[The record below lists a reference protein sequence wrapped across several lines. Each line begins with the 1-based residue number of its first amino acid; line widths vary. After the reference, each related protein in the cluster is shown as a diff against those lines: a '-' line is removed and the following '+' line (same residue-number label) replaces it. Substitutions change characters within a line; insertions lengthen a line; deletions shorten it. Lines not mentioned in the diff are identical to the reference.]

1 MPAAPANTET
11 APPPSSTPATA
22 KTPPSSAATTAA
34 AAAAEAAKVTP
45 VSWGTFIV
53 TLLTVF
59 LVPIVFGFIFAYGAA
74 KLSFDRYGS
83 FGWALLD
90 FVFPMFYYPYYAIFV
105 SKPASASPTLL
116 GAMRGGVQAAIK
128 AGKR

>member
-1 MPAAPANTET
+1 MPAAPANTSTT
-11 APPPSSTPATA
+11 ATSEPTPAQLAAAA
-22 KTPPSSAATTAA
+22 KAA
-34 AAAAEAAKVTP
+34 AAAKPATPVAPAP

-59 LVPIVFGFIFAYGAA
+59 LVPIIFGFIFAYGAA

-105 SKPASASPTLL
+105 SKPASASPTIL
-116 GAMRGGVQAAIK
+116 GAMRGGVQAAM
-128 AGKR
+128 GRKR